1 MVFRPE
7 ANAYNHPIEN
17 EVSDMAQLPA
27 KGALHH
33 TPAWRRFLQQ
43 WGLQAMVI
51 PGIIWMIVFN
61 YLPMSG
67 IVMAFKDFKLAY
79 KSIFQGNW
87 IGLANFREFFNDSY
101 FGITMTNTLGISF
114 LKLVIGFP
122 LPIIFALMLNEL
134 KNLRFKKVIQTVS
147 YLPHF
152 LSWVVLGGIMIT
164 WLSKSGIINDLL
176 YGLGIT
182 DQRISYL
189 GQPKYFWGLILI
201 SDTWKELGWSAI
213 IYLAA
218 ISGIDQQM
226 YEAAT
231 VDGAG
236 RLKKI
241 WYITLPSITGTISIL
256 FILAVSGVM
265 NSNFD
270 QIFVLKNA
278 LNAERATVLDIY
290 TYEMGMRGGRF
301 GYATAIGLFKSVIG
315 TILLLTANFG
325 SKRVLGR
332 SLY

>member
-1 MVFRPE
+1 MLKPVM
-7 ANAYNHPIEN
+7 AKPIN
-17 EVSDMAQLPA
+17 
-27 KGALHH
+27 H
-33 TPAWRRFLQQ
+33 TPAWRRFIQQ
-43 WGLQAMVI
+43 WGLQLMVI

-61 YLPMSG
+61 YVPMSG
-67 IVMAFKDFKLAY
+67 LVMAFKNFRVSY
-79 KSIFQGNW
+79 KSLSQGSW
-87 IGLANFREFFNDSY
+87 IGFANFQEFFHDSY
-101 FGITMTNTLGISF
+101 FKITMTNTLGISF
-114 LKLVIGFP
+114 LKLLIGFP
-122 LPIIFALMLNEL
+122 LPIIFALMLNEIRNI
-134 KNLRFKKVIQTVS
+134 KFKKTIQTVS

-152 LSWVVLGGIMIT
+152 LSWVVLGGIMIS
-164 WLSKSGIINDLL
+164 WLSKSGIINDLFIT
-176 YGLGIT
+176 LGIT
-182 DQRISYL
+182 QDRISYL
-189 GQPKYFWGLILI
+189 GQPNYFWGLVLI

-236 RLKKI
+236 KLKKI

-278 LNAERATVLDIY
+278 LNTETATVLDIY
-290 TYEMGMRGGRF
+290 TYEMGMRNGRF

-315 TILLLTANFG
+315 TILLLTANFT
-325 SKRVLGR
+325 SKKVMGR

>member
-1 MVFRPE
+1 M
-7 ANAYNHPIEN
+7 IEH
-17 EVSDMAQLPA
+17 
-27 KGALHH
+27 AL
-33 TPAWRRFLQQ
+33 TKPTNRMPAWKRFLQQ
-43 WGLQAMVI
+43 WGIQTMVI

-61 YLPMSG
+61 YMPMSG
-67 IVMAFKDFKLAY
+67 ILMAFKDFRLSY
-79 KSIFQGNW
+79 KSIFQGHW
-87 IGLANFREFFNDSY
+87 IGLANFTEFFNDSY
-101 FGITMTNTLGISF
+101 FSITMTNTLGISA
-114 LKLVIGFP
+114 LKLLIGFP
-122 LPIIFALMLNEL
+122 LPILFALMLNEIRSTRL
-134 KNLRFKKVIQTVS
+134 KKSIQTIS

-176 YGLGIT
+176 VSLGIS
-182 DQRISYL
+182 DQRVSYL
-189 GQPKYFWGLILI
+189 GQPQYFWGLVLI

-236 RLKKI
+236 KLKKI

-278 LNAERATVLDIY
+278 LNTETATVLDIY
-290 TYEMGMRGGRF
+290 TYEMGMRNGRF

-315 TILLLTANFG
+315 TVLLLTANFT
-325 SKRVLGR
+325 SKRLMGR